1 MKNFLSAKTTASWLA
16 LLFKLMILVLGV
28 LLPFRLAEAVPS
40 FARQTGA
47 TCSQCHVQGFGPN
60 LTPMGRQFK
69 LEGYTFSLPG
79 QSFAYPP
86 LSAMVQGSFTHT
98 DKGQPGGAAPDFGEN
113 DNFSFDQASLFWGG
127 RVIPGFKPL
136 GAFVQ
141 LTYDGIGDTLSL
153 DNTDIRFANTTKLA
167 STDLVYGVSFNNNPT

>member
-69 LEGYTFSLPG
+69 LEGYTLSLPG

-86 LSAMVQGSFTHT
+86 LSAMVQGSLPIRTRGSPVGRRRT
-98 DKGQPGGAAPDFGEN
+98 LVRMTISPSTKRASSGEAA
-113 DNFSFDQASLFWGG
+113 
-127 RVIPGFKPL
+127 
-136 GAFVQ
+136 
-141 LTYDGIGDTLSL
+141 LSRGL
-153 DNTDIRFANTTKLA
+153 
-167 STDLVYGVSFNNNPT
+167 NPSAPSCS